1 MSSIKVTVTGLPNSG
16 KTTLAQVIEGALR
29 RYGFLVTNTDYD
41 RINERIPRPSD
52 YVDKCAE
59 NLVAR
64 GHTVEI
70 ETRLTEDVQDKRR

>member
-1 MSSIKVTVTGLPNSG
+1 MILLRAFDPGFGGGLAERG
-16 KTTLAQVIEGALR
+16 FQVIEGALR